1 MSEARKV
8 LGQTVLAATTLTDL
22 YTVPAATQAVVSTIY
37 VCNRG
42 GSAVFRI
49 SVAVAGAV
57 DDPSQ
62 YLYYNMPIPA
72 NETFAATVGIT
83 LGATDVIR
91 GYASTANLTMT
102 VFGVEV
108 T

>member
-1 MSEARKV
+1 MAETRKV
-8 LGQTVLAATTLTDL
+8 LGQSVLPATTLTAL

-37 VCNRG
+37 VCNRSS
-42 GSAVFRI
+42 SASFRL

-62 YLYYNMPIPA
+62 YIYYDIPIPS

-83 LGATDVIR
+83 IGPTDEIR
-91 GYASTANLTMT
+91 GYASNSNLTVT
-102 VFGVEV
+102 IFGVEI